1 MMFQTIMFGLTME
14 GTSLQNIVL
23 ILLIIAVAVYGYLEI
38 KRLKTA
44 VANLEKILNDRKVP
58 YTPPTKTA
66 TFVQSFRPQET
77 TVPISSQ
84 TQVISPVEPLKPD
97 LDHVP
102 KESEL
107 SELMISDEEEYDS
120 YDLKYHHQDTPPI
133 EKVVPTE
140 PNKEQGSVDV
150 SDSHQISILDDTT
163 EPEESGRSIYVYGK
177 TYKKPE
183 TKEEEVDILLTGDP
197 MITPPSS
204 DNEPDSESI
213 DDIKIIQAE
222 AEDSEYT
229 SKTVSELKAIL
240 TDMNQPVSGNKTKLI
255 KRIKE
260 HTVVNKV

>member
-66 TFVQSFRPQET
+66 TFVQSFQPQET

-120 YDLKYHHQDTPPI
+120 YDLKYHHQDTPPM

-140 PNKEQGSVDV
+140 PNKEQGTVDV
-150 SDSHQISILDDTT
+150 SDSHPISILDDTT
-163 EPEESGRSIYVYGK
+163 EPE
-177 TYKKPE
+177 
-183 TKEEEVDILLTGDP
+183 
-197 MITPPSS
+197 
-204 DNEPDSESI
+204 ESI